1 MTTKILMPALSP
13 TMTEGNLSKWIVKV
27 GDKVSAG
34 DILAEIETDKATM
47 EIEAVDEGEVIELL
61 FEEGENS
68 IAVNTPIAY
77 HKKSIRVVI
86 NPNPTLGP
94 FSNLLSVLQHLKP
107 DVQIVFLP
115 VDVPLFNATAQKK
128 LFTTNNLIAIPK
140 YQDKKGHPIKINS
153 EFRKVIS
160 KRNPTD
166 KDARLDFLIKTRKAS
181 EISFIEVTDACCIEN
196 LNTPKDWQLFISN

>member
-68 IAVNTPIAY
+68 IAVNTPIAIIEDQENNI
-77 HKKSIRVVI
+77 KKDISKNNEIDE
-86 NPNPTLGP
+86 G
-94 FSNLLSVLQHLKP
+94 S
-107 DVQIVFLP
+107 
-115 VDVPLFNATAQKK
+115 KK
-128 LFTTNNLIAIPK
+128 LLKKNLILKMLMI
-140 YQDKKGHPIKINS
+140 I
-153 EFRKVIS
+153 
-160 KRNPTD
+160 
-166 KDARLDFLIKTRKAS
+166 LLIKNRLKKVKKLQKRIRIT
-181 EISFIEVTDACCIEN
+181 II
-196 LNTPKDWQLFISN
+196 LQ